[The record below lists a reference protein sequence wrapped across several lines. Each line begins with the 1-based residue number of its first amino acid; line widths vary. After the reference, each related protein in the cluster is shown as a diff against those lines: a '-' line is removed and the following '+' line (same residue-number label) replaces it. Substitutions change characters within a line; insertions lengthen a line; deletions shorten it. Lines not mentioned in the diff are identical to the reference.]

1 MGFWGNLWEDVKSV
15 ATDTYKT
22 VSDFFS
28 GKSKKI
34 SKEAESFTA
43 AVAKEKYSS
52 SNVKSVQETNDQINL
67 FQKEVKA
74 CIDEFEDETINRFVS
89 IFSPVIDLYKNND
102 LLDVKSL
109 LNELNRLENDIRGTL
124 GKRIE
129 RKISLDNDQY
139 KEILMMD
146 NMSQRKKSIALY
158 HNSEIE
164 TAKALIS
171 QKVKS
176 NVDLMTNYMYVF
188 FNEVE
193 RKKSINSE
201 NIIKELIVI
210 KKSLQGDE
218 KSKKKEIVRL
228 ATDVAIDEFI
238 ISNSKNEIN

>member
-1 MGFWGNLWEDVKSV
+1 MGFWKNVWEGVKSV
-15 ATDTYKT
+15 ATDTYET
-22 VSDFFS
+22 VSNFFS
-28 GKSKKI
+28 GKSKRI
-34 SKEAESFTA
+34 SKEADSFTA
-43 AVAKEKYSS
+43 TVTKERYSS
-52 SNVKSVQETNDQINL
+52 SNVKRVQETNDQINL
-67 FQKEVKA
+67 FQKEVKT

-89 IFSPVIDLYKNND
+89 IFAPIIDLYKDND

-109 LNELNRLENDIRGTL
+109 VNELNRLKNDIRGTL

-139 KEILMMD
+139 KDILMME
-146 NMSQRKKSIALY
+146 NMNKRKKSIALY

-176 NVDLMTNYMYVF
+176 NVDMMTNYMDVF

-193 RKKSINSE
+193 RKRSLNSE
-201 NIIKELIVI
+201 NMIKELIVI

-238 ISNSKNEIN
+238 INNSKK